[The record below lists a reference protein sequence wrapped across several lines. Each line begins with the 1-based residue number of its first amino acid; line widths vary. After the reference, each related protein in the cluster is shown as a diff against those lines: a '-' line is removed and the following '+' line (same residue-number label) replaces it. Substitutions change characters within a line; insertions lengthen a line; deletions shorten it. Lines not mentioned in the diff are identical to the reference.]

1 MIKNFSNNPENRI
14 IWREWFGH
22 WIYPLLFCFS
32 LLVSLG
38 AYLTLDSLQ
47 TAVDDY
53 ITDNQKAMV
62 GGDIV
67 IQSRQT
73 LPDSINQ
80 WVATLPPEEVVNDR
94 QFNAMTYVAAS
105 ENGSDLN
112 DDASLLVRVKAVD
125 MSYPLYGTLLLDS
138 GPSSAQQLKPGQV
151 FVERQVLTGL
161 GLSIG
166 DRITLGESSFMI
178 ADEII
183 EEPDRP
189 LTAFGFGARI
199 MMLNQDLKAT
209 GLLGQRSRINYRVEI
224 KNNEE
229 NHSEQL
235 QQLISLSADFTAV
248 NVTSVDEAQTSISTL
263 SANFLKFLK
272 LLVVAVI
279 ILSGVGL
286 MSVVKAFVNRQQ
298 QTNAIR
304 RAIGEPITHLKRG
317 YYRLFLMMTLVAV
330 FLAWLLS
337 QAVLYFG
344 YDAFAAIIP
353 AQVTLNISLT
363 SVAKVLLI
371 ALALTWLMTHSTIQA
386 LSGVKPVAVLQQ
398 QTSGTP
404 QWYFSRYWIVLSL
417 LSLYLLLSLELD
429 SWWQGLQVACGL
441 LLISIIFWGF
451 SQLILRS
458 LKVMINRG
466 WIKQWL
472 LKLSLQN
479 IFRKGNQS
487 ILFFTTMSMAVMVM
501 WSITALNHTIDQQLI
516 STYPEDSPNMFM
528 LDVQSEQ
535 HPALNQIIESPVTY
549 YPVIRARIASVNGVE
564 AETLKEQLGNY
575 DNITRIFNL
584 SYGNQVLPTEQVI
597 NAIDQ
602 GQLYSSKSIDH
613 TGTNVNSDAVPI
625 SILDSIAEYLQVSLH
640 DEINFD
646 IQGVPIKAY
655 ISSIRSRYQRG
666 PSPFFYFMFQPEVMA
681 SAPQIQFATAQV
693 KAADIPQLQTTV
705 AKQFPGI
712 TTLNGASIAKQLKG
726 FVDQLT
732 QLVQI
737 FTGLSILAGIMI
749 LITSLVSTSQDRL
762 QESAYF
768 RLMGMLTK
776 DLYAINVVE
785 LLMLGLLAFMAGGFL
800 GFAVS
805 YAITTYWFALPFVF
819 PWQVSL
825 WSLLILMTTLLL
837 VSFAYGRLVIK
848 SNVMNLVRQMI

>member
-1 MIKNFSNNPENRI
+1 MNRNLSNTI
-14 IWREWFGH
+14 IRREWFGH

-62 GGDIV
+62 GGDII
-67 IQSRQT
+67 IQSRQV
-73 LPDSINQ
+73 LPDEVSR
-80 WVATLPPEEVVNDR
+80 WVAALPPEQVVNDR
-94 QFNAMTYVAAS
+94 QFNAMTYVEDGAT
-105 ENGSDLN
+105 
-112 DDASLLVRVKAVD
+112 DASLLVRVKAVD
-125 MSYPLYGTLLLDS
+125 LSYPLYGTLKLAS
-138 GPSSAQQLKPGQV
+138 GTSLTEALAPGQV
-151 FVERQVLTGL
+151 LVERQVLTGL
-161 GLSIG
+161 ALRIG
-166 DRITLGESSFMI
+166 DRITLGESSFVI

-189 LTAFGFGARI
+189 LTAFGFGARV
-199 MMLNQDLKAT
+199 MMLNQDLADT

-224 KNNEE
+224 KSDET
-229 NHSEQL
+229 SAAEQL
-235 QQLISLSADFTAV
+235 QQLQSLTADTSV
-248 NVTSVDEAQTSISTL
+248 NVTSVDQAQTSISTL

-279 ILSGVGL
+279 VLSGVGL

-304 RAIGEPITHLKRG
+304 RAIGEPVAHLKNG
-317 YYRLFLMMTLVAV
+317 YYRLFLIMTLVAV

-337 QAVLYFG
+337 QVVLYFG

-353 AQVTLNISLT
+353 SQVTLNISLL
-363 SVAKVLLI
+363 SVVKVLLI
-371 ALALTWLMTHSTIQA
+371 AMALTWLMTHSTIQA

-398 QTSGTP
+398 QTQTTP
-404 QWYFSRYWIVLSL
+404 QWYFSRYWVILSL

-429 SWWQGLQVACGL
+429 SWWQGLQVAGGL
-441 LLISIIFWGF
+441 LAISVIFWAF

-458 LKVMINRG
+458 LKAMINRG

-472 LKLSLQN
+472 FKLSLQN

-487 ILFFTTMSMAVMVM
+487 MLFFTTMSMAVMVM

-535 HPALNQIIESPVTY
+535 HQALNEIIVTPVTY
-549 YPVIRARIASVNGVE
+549 YPVIRARIASVNGVDP
-564 AETLKEQLGNY
+564 ETLKEQLGNY

-584 SYGNQVLPTEQVI
+584 SYGTEVLDTEQMV
-597 NAIDQ
+597 DSLDT
-602 GQLYSSKSIDH
+602 GQLYTDKAD
-613 TGTNVNSDAVPI
+613 TDAVPI
-625 SILDSIAEYLQVSLH
+625 SILDSIAEYLQVSLN
-640 DEINFD
+640 DEIIFD
-646 IQGVPIKAY
+646 IQGVPIKTY
-655 ISSIRSRYQRG
+655 ISSVRSRFQRG

-693 KAADIPQLQTTV
+693 EASEIPQLQTTI

-712 TTLNGASIAKQLKG
+712 TTLDGASIAKQLKG

-776 DLYAINVVE
+776 DLYAINVIE
-785 LLMLGLLAFMAGGFL
+785 LLMLGLLAFVAGGLL

-805 YAITTYWFALPFVF
+805 YAITTFWFALPFVF

-825 WSLLILMTTLLL
+825 WSLLVLMGTLLL
-837 VSFAYGRLVIK
+837 VSLAYGRLVIK
-848 SNVMNLVRQMI
+848 SNVMNLVRQMV

>member
-1 MIKNFSNNPENRI
+1 MNINLSNTI
-14 IWREWFGH
+14 IRREWFGH

-62 GGDIV
+62 GGDIIV
-67 IQSRQT
+67 QSRQV
-73 LPDSINQ
+73 LPEAVNQ
-80 WVATLPPEEVVNDR
+80 WVAALPPEQVVNDR
-94 QFNAMTYVAAS
+94 QFNAMAYVAADDS
-105 ENGSDLN
+105 STN
-112 DDASLLVRVKAVD
+112 DASLLVRVKAID
-125 MSYPLYGTLLLDS
+125 ESYPLYGILKLAS
-138 GPSSAQQLKPGQV
+138 GLSLTEQLKSGQV
-151 FVERQVLTGL
+151 LVERQVLTGL
-161 GLSIG
+161 GLAIG
-166 DRITLGESSFMI
+166 ERITLGESSFLI
-178 ADEII
+178 ADEIL

-199 MMLNQDLKAT
+199 MMLNQDLEAT
-209 GLLGQRSRINYRVEI
+209 GLLGQRSRVNYRVEI
-224 KNNEE
+224 KIDDQTDGNAAIEK
-229 NHSEQL
+229 L
-235 QQLISLSADFTAV
+235 QQLKSLTADSSV
-248 NVTSVDEAQTSISTL
+248 RVTTVDQAQTSISTL

-279 ILSGVGL
+279 VLSGVGL

-304 RAIGEPITHLKRG
+304 RAIGEPIAHLKNG
-317 YYRLFLMMTLVAV
+317 YYRLFLVMTLVAV

-353 AQVTLNISLT
+353 AQVTLSISII
-363 SVAKVLLI
+363 SVGKVLLI

-398 QTSGTP
+398 QTMSTP
-404 QWYFSRYWIVLSL
+404 QWYFSRYWVILSL
-417 LSLYLLLSLELD
+417 LSLYLLLSLELG
-429 SWWQGLQVACGL
+429 SWWQGLQVAGGL
-441 LLISIIFWGF
+441 LAISVTFWAF
-451 SQLILRS
+451 SQLILKS
-458 LKVMINRG
+458 LKAMITRG

-487 ILFFTTMSMAVMVM
+487 MLFFTTMSMAVMVM

-516 STYPEDSPNMFM
+516 NTYPEDSPNMFM

-535 HPALNQIIESPVTY
+535 HQDLNQIIVAPVTY
-549 YPVIRARIASVNGVE
+549 YPVIRARIASVNGVDP
-564 AETLKEQLGNY
+564 ETLKQQLGNY

-584 SYGNQVLPTEQVI
+584 SYGNDVLATEQI
-597 NAIDQ
+597 TNGIEK
-602 GQLYSSKSIDH
+602 GQLYAEKVEADNL
-613 TGTNVNSDAVPI
+613 GDAVPI

-640 DEINFD
+640 DEIIFD
-646 IQGVPIKAY
+646 IQGVPIKTY
-655 ISSIRSRYQRG
+655 ISSVRSRFQRG

-693 KAADIPQLQTTV
+693 ESDKIPQLQTTI

-749 LITSLVSTSQDRL
+749 LVTSLVSTSQDRL

-776 DLYAINVVE
+776 DLYAINMIE
-785 LLMLGLLAFMAGGFL
+785 LLMLGLLAFLAGGLL

-805 YAITTYWFALPFVF
+805 YTITTYWFALPFVF

-825 WSLLILMTTLLL
+825 WSLLILMGTLLL

-848 SNVMNLVRQMI
+848 SNVMNLVRQMV

>member
-1 MIKNFSNNPENRI
+1 MNNLPSNAGLSNTI
-14 IWREWFGH
+14 IQREWFGH
-22 WIYPLLFCFS
+22 WVYPLLFCFS

-62 GGDIV
+62 GGDII
-67 IQSRQT
+67 IQSRQP
-73 LPDSINQ
+73 LPENVNQ
-80 WVATLPPEEVVNDR
+80 WLAGLPAEHIVNDR
-94 QFNAMTYVAAS
+94 QFNAMTYVADGAS
-105 ENGSDLN
+105 E
-112 DDASLLVRVKAVD
+112 ASLLVRVKAID
-125 MSYPLYGTLLLDS
+125 MTYPLYGTLKLAS
-138 GPSSAQQLKPGQV
+138 GLALNEQLNTGQV
-151 FVERQVLTGL
+151 LVERQVLTGL
-161 GLSIG
+161 DLAIG
-166 DRITLGESSFMI
+166 DRITLGDASFEI

-189 LTAFGFGARI
+189 LTAFGFGARV
-199 MMLNQDLKAT
+199 MMLNQDLEAT
-209 GLLGQRSRINYRVEI
+209 GLLGQRSRINFRVEI
-224 KNNEE
+224 KSSEDNTT
-229 NHSEQL
+229 EQL
-235 QQLISLSADFTAV
+235 QQLEALTTDTSV
-248 NVTSVDEAQTSISTL
+248 NVTAADQAQTSISTL

-279 ILSGVGL
+279 VLSGVGL

-304 RAIGEPITHLKRG
+304 RAIGEPVAHLKRG
-317 YYRLFLMMTLVAV
+317 YYRLFLVMTLAAV

-337 QAVLYFG
+337 QVVLYFG

-353 AQVTLNISLT
+353 SQITLSISLI
-363 SVAKVLLI
+363 SVVKVLLI
-371 ALALTWLMTHSTIQA
+371 AMALTWLMTHSTIQA

-398 QTSGTP
+398 QTQTTP
-404 QWYFSRYWIVLSL
+404 QWYFSRYWVILSL
-417 LSLYLLLSLELD
+417 ISLYLLLSLELD
-429 SWWQGLQVACGL
+429 SWWQGLQVAGGL
-441 LLISIIFWGF
+441 LVISVVFWGF

-458 LKVMINRG
+458 LKTVINRG
-466 WIKQWL
+466 WIKHWL

-487 ILFFTTMSMAVMVM
+487 MLFFTTMSMAVMVM

-535 HPALNQIIESPVTY
+535 HQGLNEIIAEPITY
-549 YPVIRARIASVNGVE
+549 YPVIRARIASVNGVDP
-564 AETLKEQLGNY
+564 ETLKQQLGNY

-584 SYGNQVLPTEQVI
+584 SYGDEVLETEQMTQSI
-597 NAIDQ
+597 EPNQLFSNQASNAAA
-602 GQLYSSKSIDH
+602 
-613 TGTNVNSDAVPI
+613 DAVPI
-625 SILDSIAEYLQVSLH
+625 SVLDTIAEYLQVSLN
-640 DEINFD
+640 DEIIFD
-646 IQGVPIKAY
+646 IQGVPIKTY
-655 ISSIRSRYQRG
+655 ISSIRSRFQRG

-681 SAPQIQFATAQV
+681 TAPQIQFATAQV
-693 KAADIPQLQTTV
+693 EAADIPQLQTTI

-712 TTLNGASIAKQLKG
+712 TTLDGASIAKQLKG

-776 DLYAINVVE
+776 DLYTINVIE
-785 LLMLGLLAFMAGGFL
+785 LLTLGLLAFLAGGLL

-805 YAITTYWFALPFVF
+805 YTITTYWFSLPFIF

-825 WSLLILMTTLLL
+825 WSIIILMCTLLS
-837 VSFAYGRLVIK
+837 VSLAYGRLVIK
-848 SNVMNLVRQMI
+848 SNVMNLVRQMV